1 MLDLLALGSHKVVL
15 KTDSL
20 FAWSEGALYY
30 IVYGVHKNIPSL
42 IRVKVY
48 SVSWHMEGRQFVT
61 SCGDGSLVTWA
72 VTGKPVPQ
80 QSAAHNKPVSV
91 IYPHGKKSKDT
102 GKMEPCDP
110 IEKVI
115 WGVSRSNYE
124 PYFVFRYGPTH

>member
-1 MLDLLALGSHKVVL
+1 MMVRGGSL
-15 KTDSL
+15 Q
-20 FAWSEGALYY
+20 Y
-30 IVYGVHKNIPSL
+30 IVCESAQKYSFFL

-124 PYFVFRYGPTH
+124 PYFVFRYIKAFYTAF